1 MKLSDATSPRF
12 LIHFLL
18 LRPLIWAIFGVNIRG
33 RENLED
39 LDRFILISNHNSHL
53 DTLLLYAAL
62 PLRQI
67 LQTHPVAASDYFTKS
82 NWLFRT
88 ISYIFRPVWVDRTGE
103 KGKAIPEIQHV
114 LDNGESIILFP
125 EGTRGEPG
133 RLQDFRSGIGRI
145 VEANPS
151 IPVVAAFLEG
161 PERVLPRKASFPIP
175 LWNHVTI
182 APPQLVQGDSSDVT
196 LSLQKTLESLSEQ
209 AHEARQH
216 RPSARS
222 RVFTVGILG
231 IDGSGKSTLSRQLAR
246 EFSATG
252 KTCLISDSLELFDGS
267 EPQDIQPLMTE
278 RLRRWVG
285 AQAKQAKSLV
295 RYKIPKLAELLL
307 RDRLLNEAGRWYRP
321 ESVFMDGMPLL
332 NLTAWAIL
340 YREEHFTE
348 GICSKAMSVLTGGE
362 TAVKRDDPIF
372 KQFPELTRLKQLRL
386 DRMHMPDVS
395 IFLDVPPSVCMRRI
409 ESRGEK
415 RQVHETEEKLGKL
428 REAYLLVCSTL
439 DREWKM
445 PVLIL
450 DGNREPDRV
459 TAMARDFVKSSRESC
474 SDA

>member
-1 MKLSDATSPRF
+1 MKLSDALSPRF
-12 LIHFLL
+12 LIHLLL

-33 RENLED
+33 RETLED

-67 LQTHPVAASDYFTKS
+67 LRTHPVAASDYFTKS

-88 ISYIFRPVWVDRTGE
+88 ISYLFRPVWVDREGE
-103 KGKAIPEIQHV
+103 KGKAIPEIQRV
-114 LDNGESIILFP
+114 LDSGENIILFP

-151 IPVVAAFLEG
+151 IPVVPTFLEG

-182 APPQLVQGDSSDVT
+182 APPQLVQGDSKDVT
-196 LSLQKTLESLSEQ
+196 LSLQKTLENLSEQ

-216 RPSARS
+216 RPSARRS
-222 RVFTVGILG
+222 VFTVGILG

-246 EFSATG
+246 DFSATG
-252 KTCLISDSLELFDGS
+252 KTCLISDSLELFDGR
-267 EPQDIQPLMTE
+267 EPQDLQPLMTE
-278 RLRRWVG
+278 KLRRWVG
-285 AQAKQAKSLV
+285 AQAKEAKSLV

-321 ESVFMDGMPLL
+321 QSVFMDGMPLL

-395 IFLDVPPSVCMRRI
+395 IFLDVPPSICMKRI

-415 RQVHETEEKLGKL
+415 KQVHETEEKLGKL

-450 DGNREPDRV
+450 DGSREPDRV
-459 TAMARDFVKSSRESC
+459 SAMARDFVESSRESC
-474 SDA
+474 SDD